1 MAYGR
6 NEFGYYEEYQ
16 AVASSNQG
24 SFNNPRQK
32 MWMVQR
38 RGYYAWEIEL
48 ITNSFEDAKDKARF
62 LLDCGGEYMNINRVM
77 VSEIVPMDNVIT
89 PSV

>member
-6 NEFGYYEEYQ
+6 NEFGYYDEYQ

-32 MWMVQR
+32 CGW
-38 RGYYAWEIEL
+38 Y
-48 ITNSFEDAKDKARF
+48 KDEVK
-62 LLDCGGEYMNINRVM
+62 LDGG
-77 VSEIVPMDNVIT
+77 
-89 PSV
+89 